1 MCVNPE
7 AVCGSCVVLQVF
19 PRKSKFANC
28 ASSDQLLVDIDS
40 PFENDAHD
48 DSAHESA
55 AADSA
60 SPSSAIRR
68 SLMLTTKRCLP
79 AILTLCLA
87 EPKRGVRFRID
98 DTQKLNLKGQNNFG
112 RPLLRA

>member
-28 ASSDQLLVDIDS
+28 ATSDQLLADMDS

-48 DSAHESA
+48 DSSLESA
-55 AADSA
+55 AADNELVKFGSKA
-60 SPSSAIRR
+60 IINACNQKVCSSDIDPMPGRAKTWC
-68 SLMLTTKRCLP
+68 SLQ
-79 AILTLCLA
+79 
-87 EPKRGVRFRID
+87 D
-98 DTQKLNLKGQNNFG
+98 
-112 RPLLRA
+112 

>member
-28 ASSDQLLVDIDS
+28 ATSDQLLADMDS

-55 AADSA
+55 AADSEFVQFGNKA
-60 SPSSAIRR
+60 IINACNQKVCSSDIDPMPGRAKTWC
-68 SLMLTTKRCLP
+68 SLQ
-79 AILTLCLA
+79 
-87 EPKRGVRFRID
+87 D
-98 DTQKLNLKGQNNFG
+98 
-112 RPLLRA
+112 